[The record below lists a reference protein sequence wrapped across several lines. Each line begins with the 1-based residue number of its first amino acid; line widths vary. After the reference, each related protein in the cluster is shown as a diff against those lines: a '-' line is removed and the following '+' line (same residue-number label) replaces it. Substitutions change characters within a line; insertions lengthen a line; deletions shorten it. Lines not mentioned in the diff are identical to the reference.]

1 MEYNWYIV
9 HTLSG
14 SEKKVKESILEQAK
28 KEDLEQSFNDIVV
41 PMLEVPE
48 LKKGKKVLTEKK
60 IMPGYIL
67 VNMSMTDKAWHI
79 VKNIPRVTG
88 FLGGSKKPHPVPQKE
103 VDEIFAQLETEA
115 KDASNSLSFEV
126 GERVKVI
133 DGPFESF
140 VGDIEEVDP
149 EKSRLKVSVSIFG
162 RSTPVDLN
170 YNQVEKTKE

>member
-14 SEKKVKESILEQAK
+14 SEKKVKDGILEQARK
-28 KEDLEQSFNDIVV
+28 DNLEDCFTEIVV
-41 PMLEVPE
+41 PSLEVPE

-60 IMPGYIL
+60 MMPGYIL
-67 VNMSMTDKAWHI
+67 INMAMSDKSWHL

-103 VDEIFAQLETEA
+103 VDEIFSQLETKA
-115 KDASNSLSFEV
+115 KDASSSLSFEI
-126 GERVKVI
+126 GEKVKVI

-140 VGDIEEVDP
+140 VGEIEEIDN

-170 YNQVEKTKE
+170 FNQVEKTKE